1 MNTSAKIV
9 KISLTAIEK
18 RPEVVGREGEL
29 MKNVCK
35 VLYVV
40 DVRETHFG
48 KISAQ
53 PHNIVKQICF
63 PNGNVLF

>member
-40 DVRETHFG
+40 DIRETNFFL
-48 KISAQ
+48 
-53 PHNIVKQICF
+53 P
-63 PNGNVLF
+63 

>member
-18 RPEVVGREGEL
+18 RPEDVGREGEL

-40 DVRETHFG
+40 DIRETHFFL
-48 KISAQ
+48 
-53 PHNIVKQICF
+53 P
-63 PNGNVLF
+63 

>member
-40 DVRETHFG
+40 DIRENTSFFLNVTEIVRNNKTT
-48 KISAQ
+48 
-53 PHNIVKQICF
+53 
-63 PNGNVLF
+63 

>member
-35 VLYVV
+35 VV
-40 DVRETHFG
+40 DIRNT
-48 KISAQ
+48 
-53 PHNIVKQICF
+53 
-63 PNGNVLF
+63 LFSSLTSPKL

>member
-40 DVRETHFG
+40 DVRETHFFL
-48 KISAQ
+48 
-53 PHNIVKQICF
+53 P
-63 PNGNVLF
+63 